1 MKNLILCF
9 CLSFYCIGNLSAQSD
24 SIILALEDTLQMQT
38 DSLDIAQ
45 TLFDMGE
52 RYTKL
57 GNYNQAFEKYE
68 KSLRIRID
76 SLGEEHL
83 DVGDTYHGFA
93 RVNNDLEKVLYLNE
107 KALEIRLSL
116 LGNKHTDVA
125 KSYNNIGS
133 TYGRLGKYKEGM
145 EPYKKALD
153 IWKEAF
159 GKYDPLVAIAYH
171 NIGCTY
177 RDLEKYEKAIESYKE
192 ELKIREELSGENHLQ
207 VAFVCNHIGFVYHK
221 LGSYES
227 ALKFH
232 NRALNIRIDRLHE
245 TKLAH
250 SYNNVGIAYFK
261 LSDYESALEFLNK
274 ALKIWEDE
282 STANYANLTMVYN
295 NIGNIYSNLGNYEKA
310 LEFHNKAFIIGE
322 DELVRNHL
330 NISHAAYSIA
340 RVYLSLGNYTEALQ
354 WGEKAIEIRIK
365 QLEEGHTFVA
375 DCYNLKAGIC
385 ERLEKY
391 DKAIELNKKALE
403 IWTNKFGENHI
414 HSVYSYRNLAYIY
427 SKLGRYEEALALY
440 EEVLQ
445 IRIDKL
451 GKNHPE
457 VITSYTNIARTHQA
471 LHNYKTADSIWH
483 IVINQNLKRLNDT
496 YLFLP
501 DNQRLEYSKTF
512 EDVYNNFYSYAAKHG
527 NEDTKRLAAYL
538 LINTKSLALDY
549 AISVRELIN
558 NTDDEELKTLHNE
571 LNAINRNISQA
582 ELMTDEQRKERDWE
596 LTAMRDQQ
604 EDLTRQLLK
613 NETLRERLYKTPIT
627 WQNTQDK
634 LKSKEA
640 ILDFV
645 RFYEE
650 SDSTWMYYAM
660 LTRKNMSA
668 PQFIR
673 ITDQKAIT
681 SLLQADNEDG
691 QPSYILSNDNLKKLY
706 QKIWQP
712 LTPYLK
718 GIKTIHLSPSG
729 LLHRVDFDV
738 LQDENDKYLAEQFE
752 FHYYKTMR
760 DFTGK
765 KKTNFLSK
773 RFKRI
778 QYSDAVFFGDI
789 NYNSSFEKESP
800 DTSDVEIASN
810 LRDDIEPIPAT
821 EKEIRQA
828 GKINEKNG
836 GQSIYITGNDA
847 TEDTVKYYSPDIM
860 HFATHGKYLSPL
872 DSLGKRAALQNRLT
886 ITSNPLQRSMLLLS
900 GGGDTWIS
908 KEYISRADKD
918 GILTA
923 YEVTHLDLSNTKI
936 VVLSACN
943 TGLGD
948 IHDTEGVLGLQSA
961 FKLAGVEHVVVSLW
975 KVNDTATKE
984 LMVAFYKNLLNKKQ
998 DTPTALRNA
1007 KTEMRREGAKPINW
1021 AGFILIE

>member
-1 MKNLILCF
+1 MAKSGRDCFTNHCKEALGFYQKALKN
-9 CLSFYCIGNLSAQSD
+9 SENWAVENNLAVALYHQNIAGGHAMLKEYD
-24 SIILALEDTLQMQT
+24 EALEFYQKALEAKRHFYGQNHP
-38 DSLDIAQ
+38 SVAEVYAG
-45 TLFDMGE
+45 MG
-52 RYTKL
+52 YVNSCLK
-57 GNYNQAFEKYE
+57 KYPDA
-68 KSLRIRID
+68 L
-76 SLGEEHL
+76 
-83 DVGDTYHGFA
+83 T
-93 RVNNDLEKVLYLNE
+93 LNE
-107 KALEIRLSL
+107 KAL
-116 LGNKHTDVA
+116 
-125 KSYNNIGS
+125 
-133 TYGRLGKYKEGM
+133 
-145 EPYKKALD
+145 
-153 IWKEAF
+153 
-159 GKYDPLVAIAYH
+159 
-171 NIGCTY
+171 
-177 RDLEKYEKAIESYKE
+177 
-192 ELKIREELSGENHLQ
+192 KIQ
-207 VAFVCNHIGFVYHK
+207 
-221 LGSYES
+221 
-227 ALKFH
+227 
-232 NRALNIRIDRLHE
+232 
-245 TKLAH
+245 
-250 SYNNVGIAYFK
+250 
-261 LSDYESALEFLNK
+261 
-274 ALKIWEDE
+274 
-282 STANYANLTMVYN
+282 
-295 NIGNIYSNLGNYEKA
+295 
-310 LEFHNKAFIIGE
+310 
-322 DELVRNHL
+322 
-330 NISHAAYSIA
+330 
-340 RVYLSLGNYTEALQ
+340 
-354 WGEKAIEIRIK
+354 
-365 QLEEGHTFVA
+365 
-375 DCYNLKAGIC
+375 
-385 ERLEKY
+385 
-391 DKAIELNKKALE
+391 
-403 IWTNKFGENHI
+403 
-414 HSVYSYRNLAYIY
+414 
-427 SKLGRYEEALALY
+427 
-440 EEVLQ
+440 
-445 IRIDKL
+445 IDKL

-457 VITSYTNIARTHQA
+457 TVKSYIHIANVHQA
-471 LHNYKTADSIWH
+471 LNNHQTADSIWH

-496 YLFLP
+496 YLFLS
-501 DNQRLEYSKTF
+501 DNQRLEYAKTF
-512 EDVYNNFYSYAAKHG
+512 REVNNSLYSFAAKYD
-527 NEDTKRLAAYL
+527 NRDTKRLAAYL
-538 LINTKSLALDY
+538 LLNTKSLALDY
-549 AISVRELIN
+549 SVSTRQLIKN
-558 NTDDEELKTLHNE
+558 INDEALTALHDEINTLNE
-571 LNAINRNISQA
+571 NISQA
-582 ELMTDEQRKERDWE
+582 ELMKAEDLKEKDWE

-613 NETLRERLYKTPIT
+613 NEILRQKLYKTPVT
-627 WQNTQDK
+627 WEETQSK
-634 LKSKEA
+634 LKPKEA

-650 SDSTWMYYAM
+650 SDSMWMYYAM

-681 SLLQADNEDG
+681 SLLQADNKDG
-691 QPSYILSNDNLKKLY
+691 QPSYILSNDNLKTLY

-908 KEYISRADKD
+908 KEFVSRADKD

-923 YEVTHLDLSNTKI
+923 YEVTHLDLSNTEI